1 MDIRPYR
8 EEDWQAVCE
17 IYDLAKPEELAGV
30 VAPELICPLDA
41 DAGMKRLFGESNVW
55 VAQIGFQAAG
65 FAGSRGNLV
74 TWLFVHPG
82 SRRLGVAS
90 ALLRQLLASL
100 ERPVALNV
108 ASSNTPARALYGQFG
123 FRVEREFLGNF
134 QGTPCSVARLC
145 LP

>member
-8 EEDWQAVCE
+8 DEDWPAVCG
-17 IYDLAKPEELAGV
+17 IYDLAKPEELSGV
-30 VAPELICPLDA
+30 VAPELICPLDS
-41 DAGMKRLFGESNVW
+41 DAGMKRLFGESKVW
-55 VAQIGFQAAG
+55 VAEIGSRAAG
-65 FAGSRGNLV
+65 FAGSRGNLI
-74 TWLFVHPG
+74 TWLFVHPA

-100 ERPVALNV
+100 EGPVALNV
-108 ASSNTPARALYGQFG
+108 ASGNTPARTLYGQFG

-134 QGTPCSVARLC
+134 QGRPCSVAKLC